1 MFWSNWVDTLWWFQ
15 VSGSLWK
22 SPEVSGKGCK
32 PQENCSLHRVLFFLH
47 QICQFENLRFSCWSG
62 GGSRL
67 SGEGKIWQSQKW
79 LKGTFALMKMKV
91 SCRCSGLWPKK
102 IGTWCSLHKLEAQE
116 SKTGMQ
122 PANCGMILCTTKW
135 RQWWLCLAENSW
147 FMLI

>member
-1 MFWSNWVDTLWWFQ
+1 MSWSNWVDTVWWFPVWKSLE
-15 VSGSLWK
+15 VSGSLW
-22 SPEVSGKGCK
+22 EGLQ
-32 PQENCSLHRVLFFLH
+32 PQENRSLHRVLFFLH
-47 QICQFENLRFSCWSG
+47 QTCQFETLRFSCWSG

-67 SGEGKIWQSQKW
+67 SGEGKIWQSQNW

-102 IGTWCSLHKLEAQE
+102 IGTWCSLHKLEAQK

-122 PANCGMILCTTKW
+122 PANCGAQTKW
-135 RQWWLCLAENSW
+135 CQWWLCMAENGW